1 MNTYLRIEPHNG
13 LSGTASGL
21 PSSKSISNRVLILHA
36 LTNFRSVVHNLSAA
50 RDTRLMQQL
59 IQSNEKTLNVIDA
72 GTTMRFLVA
81 YQAIRGENK
90 IMTGTARMLERPIK
104 PLVDALRTL
113 GADVRYLGHEGF
125 PPVETRGFARQRSN
139 QIEIPGNI
147 SSQYISALMMVGP
160 LLPDGLTLHL
170 TGPVASAPYIK
181 MTAALMT
188 QFGVTPQLDLPEIKV
203 PQGEYSPTEVTIE
216 ADWSAASYWFAFMA
230 LAERGEVI
238 LPHVASDSLQG
249 DRVIVDVMGQL
260 GVETQ
265 FFKEGARIIKKPVS
279 ISTLVWDFKD
289 CPDLA
294 QTVLP
299 VCAAL
304 GVAGDFV
311 GLESLRIKETDRI
324 AALKQELQKIN
335 GHLDE
340 PQAGRW
346 RLTPGTLP
354 KEPLSINTYHDHRM
368 AMGFAPLAT
377 RIPLVIQN
385 PSVVEK
391 SYPDFWA
398 DMKRVGFTLTG
409 I

>member
-1 MNTYLRIEPHNG
+1 MSTYLRIEPHNG
-13 LSGTASGL
+13 LSGAAAGL

-59 IQSNEKTLNVIDA
+59 IQSKEKTLNVLDA

-90 IMTGTARMLERPIK
+90 IMTGTPRMLERPIK
-104 PLVDALRTL
+104 PLVEALRSL

-125 PPVETRGFARQRSN
+125 PPVETRGFTPQRSN

-170 TGPVASAPYIK
+170 TGPVASAPYIN

-188 QFGVTPQLDLPEIKV
+188 EFGITPRLEFPEIRV
-203 PQGEYSPTEVTIE
+203 PAGEYRPAEVTIE
-216 ADWSAASYWFAFMA
+216 ADWSAASYWFAFIA
-230 LAERGEVI
+230 LAERGEVM
-238 LPHVASDSLQG
+238 LPHVAFKTLQG
-249 DRVIVDVMGQL
+249 DRVIVDVMSQL
-260 GVETQ
+260 GIDTDFIEG
-265 FFKEGARIIKKPVS
+265 GARLTKKPVS
-279 ISTLVWDFKD
+279 IRTLVWDFTD

-304 GVAGDFV
+304 GVAGDFI

-324 AALKQELQKIN
+324 AALKQELHKIN
-335 GHLDE
+335 CRLDE
-340 PQAGRW
+340 PEAGRW

-354 KEPLSINTYHDHRM
+354 TGPISIDTYHDHRM

-398 DMKRVGFTLTG
+398 DMKRVGFTLRG

>member
-1 MNTYLRIEPHNG
+1 
-13 LSGTASGL
+13 
-21 PSSKSISNRVLILHA
+21 
-36 LTNFRSVVHNLSAA
+36 
-50 RDTRLMQQL
+50 MQQL